1 MYFFNISFMEDIK
14 NTIKEIKR
22 LKRTNSNQYINY
34 SQYVSESLDTL
45 LLCENWL
52 KTISY
57 SEYIAE
63 NINNFPSYNEYIA
76 EEIKKIIR

>member
-1 MYFFNISFMEDIK
+1 MVFFNISFMEDIK

-34 SQYVSESLDTL
+34 SQYVVESLD
-45 LLCENWL
+45 
-52 KTISY
+52 KTIAY

-63 NINNFPSYNEYIA
+63 NINNFPSYSEYLA
-76 EEIKKIIR
+76 EEIKKMIK

>member
-1 MYFFNISFMEDIK
+1 MEDIK

-34 SQYVSESLDTL
+34 SQYVVESLD
-45 LLCENWL
+45 
-52 KTISY
+52 KTIAY

-63 NINNFPSYNEYIA
+63 NINNFTSYSEYLA
-76 EEIKKIIR
+76 EEIKKMIK